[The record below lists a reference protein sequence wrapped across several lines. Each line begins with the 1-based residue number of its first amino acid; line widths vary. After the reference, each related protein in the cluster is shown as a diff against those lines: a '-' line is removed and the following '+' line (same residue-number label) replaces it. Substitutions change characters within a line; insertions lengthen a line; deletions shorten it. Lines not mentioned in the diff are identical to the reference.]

1 MQNQQKQIMKNYQK
15 EIEAL
20 QTRKQQIISEMKNE
34 QDTQMKMQIFTL
46 QNAIEKLTRR
56 MSINALQ
63 MSPPP
68 VNRKN
73 DIVAEVLNEIK
84 QILPLAGYPR
94 SQSPPL
100 QSVSHLVP
108 EAAP

>member
-56 MSINALQ
+56 MSINA
-63 MSPPP
+63 M
-68 VNRKN
+68 
-73 DIVAEVLNEIK
+73 
-84 QILPLAGYPR
+84 
-94 SQSPPL
+94 
-100 QSVSHLVP
+100 H
-108 EAAP
+108 